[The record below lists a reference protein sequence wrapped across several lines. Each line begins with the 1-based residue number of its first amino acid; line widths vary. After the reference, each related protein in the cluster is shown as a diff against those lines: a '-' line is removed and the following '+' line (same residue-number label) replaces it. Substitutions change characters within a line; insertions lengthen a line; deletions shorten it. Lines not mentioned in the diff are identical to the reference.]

1 MNSAHQSVPLKIVVL
16 TIVGMFAFAANS
28 ILCRLALGKGLIDP
42 ASFTGIR
49 LGSGALMLLLIL
61 SIRQRGLPKP
71 AFDALGA
78 SMLFAY
84 AICFSYAYVDLSTG
98 TGALILFGTVQLAM
112 ILFGLVLG
120 ERPKPLAWLGMVMAI
135 SGLVYLLLPGV
146 SAPPLLPAML
156 MAVAGFAWAV
166 YSLHGKGSTHA
177 TADTAWNFVGT
188 LPLALAISL
197 FMHGQLQ
204 MQTAG
209 ILLAVTSGALAS
221 GVGYALWYTVL
232 PHLTQTQAGNV
243 QLSGPIIASFGGVLF
258 MNEAITLRLVI
269 AAGLS
274 LGGIALVIGSRKTT
288 RNS

>member
-1 MNSAHQSVPLKIVVL
+1 MPTADQAISVKIIVL
-16 TIVGMFAFAANS
+16 TVIGMFAFAANS

-49 LGSGALMLLLIL
+49 LSSGALMLLLIL
-61 SIRQRGLPKP
+61 IVRQRGLPKP

-84 AICFSYAYVDLSTG
+84 AICFSFAYVDLQTG
-98 TGALILFGTVQLAM
+98 TGALILFGTVQLTM

-120 ERPKPLAWLGMVMAI
+120 ERPKPLAWLGMLMAI
-135 SGLVYLLLPGV
+135 GGLVYLLLPGV
-146 SAPPLLPAML
+146 SAPPLWPAML
-156 MAVAGFAWAV
+156 MAVAGVAWAV

-188 LPLALAISL
+188 LPLVLAVLL
-197 FMHGQLQ
+197 FMQSQLHW
-204 MQTAG
+204 QTAG
-209 ILLAVTSGALAS
+209 ILLAAASGALAS

-243 QLSGPIIASFGGVLF
+243 QLSGPIIAAFGGVLF
-258 MNEAITLRLVI
+258 MSEDITMRLVI
-269 AAGLS
+269 ATALS
-274 LGGIALVIGSRKTT
+274 LGGIALVIGT
-288 RNS
+288 RRAKG

>member
-1 MNSAHQSVPLKIVVL
+1 MPAALPSIPPRIAVL
-16 TIVGMFAFAANS
+16 TVIGMFAFAANS

-49 LGSGALMLLLIL
+49 LGSGALMLLMIL
-61 SIRQRGLPKP
+61 MIRQRGLPKP

-84 AICFSYAYVDLSTG
+84 AICFSFAYVDLQTG
-98 TGALILFGTVQLAM
+98 TGALILFGTVQLTM

-120 ERPKPLAWLGMVMAI
+120 ERPKPLAWLGMLMAI
-135 SGLVYLLLPGV
+135 GGLVYLLLPGV
-146 SAPPLLPAML
+146 SAPPLWPAML
-156 MAVAGFAWAV
+156 MAVAGVAWAV

-188 LPLALAISL
+188 LPLALVVLL
-197 FMHGQLQ
+197 FMQSQLHWQ
-204 MQTAG
+204 AAG
-209 ILLAVTSGALAS
+209 VLLAAASGALAS

-243 QLSGPIIASFGGVLF
+243 QLSGPIIAAFGGVLF
-258 MNEAITLRLVI
+258 MSEDITMRLVI
-269 AAGLS
+269 ATTLS
-274 LGGIALVIGSRKTT
+274 LGGIALVIGT
-288 RNS
+288 RRTKG